1 MNKVTEEASVGSG
14 NVRVMRLRHH
24 GPIDEELPD
33 VGDILVTEARGI
45 RYLIVG
51 CRPTRGHDPTVTPR
65 RITCSIRRL
74 RDDEPTPDTAT
85 EFVLSWDR
93 RGK

>member
-1 MNKVTEEASVGSG
+1 MSLTEEGAVGSG

-24 GPIDEELPD
+24 GPIEEELPD
-33 VGDILVTEARGI
+33 VGDVLRTEARGI
-45 RYLIVG
+45 RYLIVA
-51 CRPTRGHDPTVTPR
+51 CRPTRGHDPTVVPR

-74 RDDEPTPDTAT
+74 HADEPNPETST
-85 EFVLSWDR
+85 EFVLTWDR